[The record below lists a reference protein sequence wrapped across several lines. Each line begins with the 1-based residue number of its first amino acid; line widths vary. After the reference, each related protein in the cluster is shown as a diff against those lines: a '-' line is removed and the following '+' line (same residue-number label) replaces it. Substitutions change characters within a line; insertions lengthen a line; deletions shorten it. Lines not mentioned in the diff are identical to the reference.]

1 MTFTEQLNAR
11 AAFSSTNP
19 ETQGVT
25 RLPFTPQQQDAAQW
39 LKRQMEDAGLTAR
52 VDAYGTVGGVLPGKS
67 EETLIIGSHY
77 DSVPN
82 GGRYDG
88 CSGVIAGIRVAQA
101 LREEG
106 VVPAYTLMI
115 LGLNDEEGVALTEG
129 FLSSRG
135 VCGEIDEAALDR
147 VRHRTTGES
156 LRQLTGPER
165 AEHIA
170 LPKEC
175 RGYLE
180 FHVEQGPVLD
190 HEGRGLAVVEHIVG
204 ICHGFWCI
212 YGEQNHAGTTPIEH
226 AGPGHEA
233 LAGTA
238 FLRRAGEEL
247 HGAGAM
253 VCLQIV
259 LQAQRGGKR
268 ACAQQVVP
276 AAVAGAL
283 LHQRLFLGQAGLL
296 AQAGQGVK
304 LAQKADDRPAAAE
317 GAHHGRGNVSHALL
331 YGKALLLQRFAEQPG
346 GITLGKANLRVI
358 PEAVAHIK
366 QQVTALPNVFQCLL
380 LCALHRRSLLRSPGR
395 RRVSRQ
401 PVPFMTMI

>member
-1 MTFTEQLNAR
+1 MTFTEQLNAL

-52 VDAYGTVGGVLPGKS
+52 VDAYGTVAGVLPGKS

-180 FHVEQGPVLD
+180 FHVEWSILWASAMGS
-190 HEGRGLAVVEHIVG
+190 GAFTASR
-204 ICHGFWCI
+204 
-212 YGEQNHAGTTPIEH
+212 TTPEPPPWSC
-226 AGPGHEA
+226 AKTPCRCSGRS
-233 LAGTA
+233 
-238 FLRRAGEEL
+238 RRPCPIWPSATPRQWQPS
-247 HGAGAM
+247 AM
-253 VCLQIV
+253 W
-259 LQAQRGGKR
+259 RW
-268 ACAQQVVP
+268 
-276 AAVAGAL
+276 
-283 LHQRLFLGQAGLL
+283 
-296 AQAGQGVK
+296 
-304 LAQKADDRPAAAE
+304 
-317 GAHHGRGNVSHALL
+317 
-331 YGKALLLQRFAEQPG
+331 
-346 GITLGKANLRVI
+346 
-358 PEAVAHIK
+358 
-366 QQVTALPNVFQCLL
+366 LPT
-380 LCALHRRSLLRSPGR
+380 SP
-395 RRVSRQ
+395 
-401 PVPFMTMI
+401 T

>member
-1 MTFTEQLNAR
+1 MTFTEQLNAL
-11 AAFSSTNP
+11 AAFSSTDP

-52 VDAYGTVGGVLPGKS
+52 VDAYGTVAGVLPGKS

-106 VVPAYTLMI
+106 VVPAYTLMV

-147 VRHRTTGES
+147 VRHRTTDES

-170 LPKEC
+170 LPKAC
-175 RGYLE
+175 KGYLE

-212 YGEQNHAGTTPIEH
+212 YGEQNHAGNHPHGAAQRPH
-226 AGPGHEA
+226 AGVRRHCGGPA
-233 LAGTA
+233 
-238 FLRRAGEEL
+238 RAGQTL
-247 HGAGAM
+247 PQGGGDHRQCGSRPQRPQRDSGQRA
-253 VCLQIV
+253 L
-259 LQAQRGGKR
+259 QRG
-268 ACAQQVVP
+268 P
-276 AAVAGAL
+276 APHRQGSY
-283 LHQRLFLGQAGLL
+283 GGL
-296 AQAGQGVK
+296 
-304 LAQKADDRPAAAE
+304 AA
-317 GAHHGRGNVSHALL
+317 GRGA
-331 YGKALLLQRFAEQPG
+331 AD
-346 GITLGKANLRVI
+346 
-358 PEAVAHIK
+358 
-366 QQVTALPNVFQCLL
+366 
-380 LCALHRRSLLRSPGR
+380 
-395 RRVSRQ
+395 
-401 PVPFMTMI
+401 

>member
-1 MTFTEQLNAR
+1 MTFTEQLNAL
-11 AAFSSTNP
+11 AAFSSTDP

-52 VDAYGTVGGVLPGKS
+52 VDAYGTVAGVLPGKS

-165 AEHIA
+165 AEHIS

-212 YGEQNHAGTTPIEH
+212 YGEQNHAIT
-226 AGPGHEA
+226 A
-233 LAGTA
+233 LSVW
-238 FLRRAGEEL
+238 RRSTL
-247 HGAGAM
+247 
-253 VCLQIV
+253 
-259 LQAQRGGKR
+259 KR
-268 ACAQQVVP
+268 TLP
-276 AAVAGAL
+276 
-283 LHQRLFLGQAGLL
+283 
-296 AQAGQGVK
+296 
-304 LAQKADDRPAAAE
+304 
-317 GAHHGRGNVSHALL
+317 
-331 YGKALLLQRFAEQPG
+331 
-346 GITLGKANLRVI
+346 GITLGALGSTSTL
-358 PEAVAHIK
+358 PMVA
-366 QQVTALPNVFQCLL
+366 TAL
-380 LCALHRRSLLRSPGR
+380 G
-395 RRVSRQ
+395 
-401 PVPFMTMI
+401 